1 MSDGDVQV
9 TSREQG
15 KDGNGKQ
22 VVEAKKGSIPEKA
35 HGIKPIIEPPT
46 QRKRLPKSTSKAESR
61 KGDQPPTP
69 RIPRSS
75 KERQ

>member
-1 MSDGDVQV
+1 MSDSYVQV

-22 VVEAKKGSIPEKA
+22 VVEAKSGGIPEKS
-35 HGIKPIIEPPT
+35 HGIKPIIEPPA
-46 QRKRLPKSTSKAESR
+46 QGKRLPESTSKAEDR